1 MPASRQ
7 CSHYVVQTAAS
18 TLDFDTKS
26 TLHAVHGKASQL
38 SGFLDALCED
48 GALALDPP
56 PKMHVEFP
64 IERLVSG
71 NGLQDKEM
79 WKLLDS
85 KRNPLIRADL
95 RELQASSG
103 TNYAASGEITMCG
116 RSRKDRRSRS
126 PRTATDAA
134 RDGRRSARHRRSS
147 RLQLRRRSR
156 RSAARDVRLADGNPT
171 RRAARAQMR
180 SNAAVVPS
188 F

>member
-116 RSRKDRRSRS
+116 RSRKYDGTLTVVCSGDEITVSGSVKVDIRDFGIQP
-126 PRTATDAA
+126 PRFLMFTV
-134 RDGRRSARHRRSS
+134 
-147 RLQLRRRSR
+147 QPEVN
-156 RSAARDVRLADGNPT
+156 VRL
-171 RRAARAQMR
+171 RLLARL
-180 SNAAVVPS
+180 S
-188 F
+188 

>member
-18 TLDFDTKS
+18 TLDFDAKS
-26 TLHAVHGKASQL
+26 TLHGVHGKGSAL
-38 SGFLDALCED
+38 TGFVEALCED
-48 GALALDPP
+48 GTLALDPP

-71 NGLQDKEM
+71 NGMQDKEM

-95 RELQASSG
+95 RELRAGSG

-116 RSRKDRRSRS
+116 RVRKYDGTLTVVCGGDEITVSGALKVDIRDFGITP
-126 PRTATDAA
+126 PRFLMFTV
-134 RDGRRSARHRRSS
+134 
-147 RLQLRRRSR
+147 QPEVN
-156 RSAARDVRLADGNPT
+156 VRLHLI
-171 RRAARAQMR
+171 ARL
-180 SNAAVVPS
+180 S
-188 F
+188 